1 MKKNDKKTILIIIII
16 STLFVAVAS
25 ASYAY
30 FMARIESTGTS
41 KAEVKTS
48 TLDSLVYSTG
58 ANLEIIANQDTFA
71 IGKGNLVKQ
80 TESDVTLQVNNMTS
94 AEYCYN
100 VNLKVDDNTF
110 SYTSG
115 TTPELIITVLKNGNS
130 VFTGD
135 ITTKKNNVIIA
146 SKQKISGNPNEKITD
161 NWKTTLTM
169 INLDSL
175 QNENTGKS
183 FLGNLEFITVEC

>member
-1 MKKNDKKTILIIIII
+1 MKKNDKKTILLIIII

-30 FMARIESTGTS
+30 FMARVESTGTS

-58 ANLEIIANQDTFA
+58 TNLEIVANQDNFA
-71 IGKGNLVKQ
+71 QGEDDLVKI
-80 TESDVTLQVNNMTS
+80 TDSNVTLKVNNMTS

-100 VNLKVDDNTF
+100 VYLKIEDNTF
-110 SYTSG
+110 LYTSG
-115 TTPELIITVLKNGNS
+115 TIPELTVAVSKNGTS

-135 ITTKKNNVIIA
+135 ITTKRTNVMIA
-146 SKQKISGNPNEKITD
+146 SNQKISGNPNATITE
-161 NWKTTLTM
+161 NWQTKLTM
-169 INLDSL
+169 VNLDTL

-183 FLGNLEFITVEC
+183 FIGNLEFETVEC